1 MTIVDFRIIGTGEE
15 FFIGG
20 YDAMPAFME
29 RYKQLY
35 DFKRLCT
42 LPLDTF
48 VDQMKESGVSLA
60 VLQAEYTYGD
70 VDLLNQRV
78 GEAVKRHPDMLMGF
92 AGIDPLA
99 TDDPV
104 ADLDR
109 YVRNWDMK
117 GLNLQPWVQG
127 IFCNDKRL
135 YPLYSYCQQNDI
147 PVTIH
152 SSINFSLNRKIDYSH
167 PRWLEEVACDFPKL
181 VIVANHA
188 GWPWVNEMV
197 AVAWKHTNVYLELG
211 GISPK
216 YMVMPGTGWEPFLAY
231 GNSVLQDQILFATDS
246 IISHDR
252 VVKELDLLPFHDTV
266 KDKLLYKNA
275 LRVLKISSL

>member
-20 YDAMPAFME
+20 YEAMPAFMD

-42 LPLDTF
+42 LPLDTL

-60 VLQAEYTYGD
+60 VLQAEYTYGE

-78 GEAVKRHPDMLMGF
+78 GEAVKRHPGMLMGF

>member
-1 MTIVDFRIIGTGEE
+1 MTIIDFRIIGTGEE

-20 YDAMPAFME
+20 YDAMPAFMD

-42 LPLDTF
+42 LPLDTL

-60 VLQAEYTYGD
+60 VLQAEYTYGE

-117 GLNLQPWVQG
+117 GLNLQPWIQG
-127 IFCNDKRL
+127 IYCNDKRL
-135 YPLYSYCQQNDI
+135 YPLYSYCQQSDI

-152 SSINFSLNRKIDYSH
+152 SSINFSMNRKIDYSH

-197 AVAWKHTNVYLELG
+197 AVAWKHTNVYLEIG

-216 YMVMPGTGWEPFLAY
+216 YMVMPGTGWEPFLVY

-246 IISHDR
+246 IVSHDR
-252 VVKELDLLPFHDTV
+252 VVNELDLLPFHDTV

>member
-1 MTIVDFRIIGTGEE
+1 MKIVDFRIIGTGED

-20 YDAMPAFME
+20 YDAMPSFMD

-42 LPLDTF
+42 ISVDEF
-48 VDQMKESGVSLA
+48 VDQMTESGVSLA
-60 VLQAEYTYGD
+60 VLQAEYSYGD
-70 VDLLNQRV
+70 VDLLNRRV
-78 GEAVKRHPDMLMGF
+78 GETVKRHPGTLIGF

-109 YVRNWDMK
+109 YVKEWDMK

-127 IFCNDKRL
+127 IYCNDKRL
-135 YPLYSYCQQNDI
+135 YPLYSYCQQKDI

-152 SSINFSLNRKIDYSH
+152 ASINFSVTKKIDYSH
-167 PRWLEEVACDFPKL
+167 PLYLEEVACDFPKL
-181 VIVANHA
+181 TIVANHA

-197 AVAWKHTNVYLELG
+197 AVAWKHTNVCLEMG
-211 GISPK
+211 GVSPK
-216 YMVMPGTGWEPFLAY
+216 YLAMPGTGWELFMTY

-246 IISHDR
+246 IIPHDR
-252 VVKELDLLPFHDTV
+252 VVKELDLLPLKDAV
-266 KDKLLYKNA
+266 KEKLLYKNA
-275 LRVLKISSL
+275 LRLLKMTSL

>member
-78 GEAVKRHPDMLMGF
+78 GEAVKRHPGMLMGF

>member
-1 MTIVDFRIIGTGEE
+1 MTIVDFRIIGTGED

-20 YDAMPAFME
+20 YGAMPAFMD

-42 LPLDTF
+42 LPLDTL

-60 VLQAEYTYGD
+60 VLQAEYTYGN
-70 VDLLNQRV
+70 VDLLNERV
-78 GEAVKRHPDMLMGF
+78 GEAVKRHPDMLIGF

-109 YVRNWDMK
+109 YVRNWNMK

-127 IFCNDKRL
+127 VYCNDKRL
-135 YPLYSYCQQNDI
+135 YPLYSYCQQNEI

-152 SSINFSLNRKIDYSH
+152 SSINFSMNRKIDYSH

-197 AVAWKHTNVYLELG
+197 AVAWKHPNVSLEIG

-246 IISHDR
+246 IIPHDR

-275 LRVLKISSL
+275 LRVLKLTSL

>member
-1 MTIVDFRIIGTGEE
+1 M
-15 FFIGG
+15 
-20 YDAMPAFME
+20 
-29 RYKQLY
+29 
-35 DFKRLCT
+35 
-42 LPLDTF
+42 
-48 VDQMKESGVSLA
+48 
-60 VLQAEYTYGD
+60 
-70 VDLLNQRV
+70 
-78 GEAVKRHPDMLMGF
+78 
-92 AGIDPLA
+92 A

-197 AVAWKHTNVYLELG
+197 AVAWKHTNVYLEIG

-275 LRVLKISSL
+275 LRVLKISSLGNEGI

>member
-60 VLQAEYTYGD
+60 VLQAEYTYGE

-78 GEAVKRHPDMLMGF
+78 GEAVKRHPGMLMGF

>member
-48 VDQMKESGVSLA
+48 VDQMKKSGVSLA
-60 VLQAEYTYGD
+60 VLQAEYTYGE

-78 GEAVKRHPDMLMGF
+78 GEAVKRHPGMLMGF